1 MKHSFPLCL
10 DVDQHAL
17 YWEHIRGNK
26 TAWILGAMA
35 ERFQRET
42 GKNAH
47 YLLAMAKAARLG
59 KGRGID
65 SVETAEAAQE
75 LLSHVPPPTPEK
87 PPAPPK
93 PPSRVFGWY
102 PSREEIDAGFYVVK
116 PETFHTYNEGR
127 THRLEVIAGPNYPYG
142 DGWKGEIVTWTQ
154 GDINA
159 PFVPSPDVLAA
170 AMAHDE
176 ARIAAILARRAAGG

>member
-1 MKHSFPLCL
+1 MEPVP
-10 DVDQHAL
+10 DYVR
-17 YWEHIRGNK
+17 RGK
-26 TAWILGAMA
+26 P
-35 ERFQRET
+35 
-42 GKNAH
+42 
-47 YLLAMAKAARLG
+47 
-59 KGRGID
+59 
-65 SVETAEAAQE
+65 
-75 LLSHVPPPTPEK
+75 VPPPPVADST
-87 PPAPPK
+87 PAPPK

-102 PSREEIDAGFYVVK
+102 PSREEINAGFYVVK

-127 THRLEVIAGPNYPYG
+127 THRLEVVAGPNYPYG